1 MKLKLKHV
9 SFGLF
14 ALLLLLSVGY
24 HWLVPKGIQQAPE
37 VSFNIVDGRTLSLSQ
52 LTGRPVLVVFWA
64 TTCESCIKEIPH
76 LIDLYKELA
85 PRGLE
90 IIAVAMAYDPPNQVM
105 EMRQRIPIPYPIAI
119 DVQGKIAQA
128 FAEVR
133 LTPTT
138 FLIDPQGQVVIQKT
152 GLLDMKEMRSKLQ
165 SMLPASTG
173 G

>member
-1 MKLKLKHV
+1 MKLKHKHV
-9 SFGLF
+9 SFALVV
-14 ALLLLLSVGY
+14 LLLLLSLGY
-24 HWLVPKGIQQAPE
+24 HWLVPTRLQQAPT
-37 VSFNIVDGRTLSLSQ
+37 VNFKIVDGRSLNLEQ
-52 LTGRPVLVVFWA
+52 LRGRPVLVVFWA

>member
-9 SFGLF
+9 SFGLV

-24 HWLVPKGIQQAPE
+24 HWLVPKHIQQAPE

-52 LTGRPVLVVFWA
+52 LKGRPVLVVFWA

-76 LIDLYKELA
+76 LIDLYHEFS

-119 DVQGKIAQA
+119 DVQGKIARA
-128 FAEVR
+128 FADVR

-138 FLIDPQGQVVIQKT
+138 FLIGPQGQIVIQKT
-152 GLLDMKEMRSKLQ
+152 GMLDMKKMRSKLQ
-165 SMLPASTG
+165 SMLPTSTG